1 MWIIFSVDKL
11 VVHQKTFQLN
21 DFRADARRVVAV
33 IQILSKK
40 FFFCVCSLP
49 TSCNSWLSVLRVM
62 RSKSA
67 QLERGTICELSVH
80 F

>member
-21 DFRADARRVVAV
+21 DFRADAKRVVAV

-40 FFFCVCSLP
+40 FFSVSVFFLYLPAVVPGISVKSDEKQECS
-49 TSCNSWLSVLRVM
+49 T
-62 RSKSA
+62 
-67 QLERGTICELSVH
+67 
-80 F
+80 